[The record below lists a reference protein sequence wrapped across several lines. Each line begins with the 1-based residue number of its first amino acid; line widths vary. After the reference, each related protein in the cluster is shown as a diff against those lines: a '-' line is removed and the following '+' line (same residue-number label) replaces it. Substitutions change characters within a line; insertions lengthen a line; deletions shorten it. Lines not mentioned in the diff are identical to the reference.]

1 MSARNTPGRGW
12 FQVHYRSDVTTDA
25 GAEAGTAAGRVVT
38 VSPER
43 LLGWVERFGDRHGGL
58 TAEPVCQDQSA
69 LRLVAVDGAVAICRS
84 PAPGSYGTAADMV
97 DVMGKERVGLLVIR
111 KGGFS
116 VGAAQGTE
124 IIAHRT
130 GSRYLQGRTAA
141 GGWSQQRYAR
151 RRDNQADAGYALSGK
166 AVEEVVLPL
175 VSTLTRVVAGGDR
188 AAVRT
193 VLGQRGLEPIAGLL
207 TPAMLAVG
215 PPKRTSLDELLAKA
229 RLVSIELSE
238 PADCTNP

>member
-1 MSARNTPGRGW
+1 MT
-12 FQVHYRSDVTTDA
+12 SDAD
-25 GAEAGTAAGRVVT
+25 AEAHTTPVRVV
-38 VSPER
+38 VVPPER
-43 LLGWVERFGDRHGGL
+43 LIGWVERFAERHGTVTTEAIL
-58 TAEPVCQDQSA
+58 DDASA
-69 LRLVAVDGAVAICRS
+69 IRLVALDGAVATLRAPI
-84 PAPGSYGTAADMV
+84 PGSFGTLADVVEAMRT
-97 DVMGKERVGLLVIR
+97 ERVGLLVIR

-116 VGAAQGTE
+116 VGAAEGTE

-175 VSTLTRVVAGGDR
+175 ISTLTRVVAGGDR

-193 VLGQRGLEPIAGLL
+193 VLGQRGLEPIARLL
-207 TPAMLAVG
+207 SPAMLAVG

-229 RLVSIELSE
+229 RLVHIELTE
-238 PADCTNP
+238 PPE

>member
-1 MSARNTPGRGW
+1 VT
-12 FQVHYRSDVTTDA
+12 SD
-25 GAEAGTAAGRVVT
+25 AAAADRAPTRVVT
-38 VSPER
+38 VPPER
-43 LLGWVERFGDRHGGL
+43 LVGWVERFAERHGAITTDRPADESSAIRL
-58 TAEPVCQDQSA
+58 TAD
-69 LRLVAVDGAVAICRS
+69 DGAVGILR
-84 PAPGSYGTAADMV
+84 PPMPGAFTAADDIVEAMS
-97 DVMGKERVGLLVIR
+97 DERVGLLVIR

-141 GGWSQQRYAR
+141 GGWSQHRYAR
-151 RRDNQADAGYALSGK
+151 RRDNQADAGYALSGR

-175 VSTLTRVVAGGDR
+175 VGTLTRAVAGGDR

-193 VLGQRGLEPIAGLL
+193 VLGQRGLEPVARLL

-215 PPKRTSLDELLAKA
+215 PPKRTSLDELLGKA
-229 RLVSIELSE
+229 RLIHIELIE
-238 PADCTNP
+238 QPA

>member
-1 MSARNTPGRGW
+1 VTSGAGDGASTP
-12 FQVHYRSDVTTDA
+12 T
-25 GAEAGTAAGRVVT
+25 RVVT

-43 LLGWVERFGDRHGGL
+43 LVGWVERFADRHGETTAFSPEESVLGL
-58 TAEPVCQDQSA
+58 M
-69 LRLVAVDGAVAICRS
+69 AVDGAVATCRS
-84 PAPGSYGTAADMV
+84 PMPGTFVTADEIVTAMRT
-97 DVMGKERVGLLVIR
+97 ERVGLLVIR

-116 VGAAQGTE
+116 VGAADGTE
-124 IIAHRT
+124 VIAHRT

-151 RRDNQADAGYALSGK
+151 RRDNQADAGYAQSGK

-175 VSTLTRVVAGGDR
+175 IGTLTRVVAGGDR

-193 VLGQRGLEPIAGLL
+193 VLGQRALEPVARLL
-207 TPAMLAVG
+207 SPAMLAVG

-229 RLVSIELSE
+229 RLVHIELTE
-238 PADCTNP
+238 PAA

>member
-1 MSARNTPGRGW
+1 VGVSARNSPGRGW
-12 FQVHYRSDVTTDA
+12 FRVHYGSDVTSQAGD
-25 GAEAGTAAGRVVT
+25 GAESTATRVV
-38 VSPER
+38 VVPPER
-43 LLGWVERFGDRHGGL
+43 LVGWTERFAERHGAV
-58 TAEPVCQDQSA
+58 TTEPLPDDVSA
-69 LRLVAVDGAVAICRS
+69 IRLIAADGAVATCR
-84 PAPGSYGTAADMV
+84 PPMPGSFDTPADVVESMHN
-97 DVMGKERVGLLVIR
+97 ERIGLLVIR

-116 VGAAQGTE
+116 VGAAEGTE

-175 VSTLTRVVAGGDR
+175 ISTLTRVVAGGDR

-193 VLGQRGLEPIAGLL
+193 VLGQRGLEPVARLL
-207 TPAMLAVG
+207 SPAMLAVG

-229 RLVSIELSE
+229 RLIHIELAEPSE
-238 PADCTNP
+238 

>member
-1 MSARNTPGRGW
+1 VHPTSGSSPPTVPGR
-12 FQVHYRSDVTTDA
+12 FD
-25 GAEAGTAAGRVVT
+25 
-38 VSPER
+38 
-43 LLGWVERFGDRHGGL
+43 
-58 TAEPVCQDQSA
+58 
-69 LRLVAVDGAVAICRS
+69 
-84 PAPGSYGTAADMV
+84 TAADV
-97 DVMGKERVGLLVIR
+97 VEAIQHERIGLLVIR

-116 VGAAQGTE
+116 VGAAQGVE

-175 VSTLTRVVAGGDR
+175 VSSLTRVVAGGDR

-193 VLGQRGLEPIAGLL
+193 VLTQRGLEPVARLL
-207 TPAMLAVG
+207 SPAMLAVG

-229 RLVSIELSE
+229 RLIHIELTE
-238 PADCTNP
+238 PDE

>member
-1 MSARNTPGRGW
+1 VSARNSPGRGCSG
-12 FQVHYRSDVTTDA
+12 VHYRSDVTS
-25 GAEAGTAAGRVVT
+25 EAGDGAVSTTRVV
-38 VSPER
+38 VVPPER
-43 LLGWVERFGDRHGGL
+43 LVGWAERFAQRHGAVTTG
-58 TAEPVCQDQSA
+58 AIPDDASA
-69 LRLVAVDGAVAICRS
+69 IRLLASDGAVATLHPPMSGRFVR
-84 PAPGSYGTAADMV
+84 AVGVVEAMAT
-97 DVMGKERVGLLVIR
+97 ERVGLLVIR

-116 VGAAQGTE
+116 VGAAQGID

-175 VSTLTRVVAGGDR
+175 ISTLTRVVAGGDR

-193 VLGQRGLEPIAGLL
+193 VLSQRGLEPIARLL
-207 TPAMLAVG
+207 SPAMLAVG
-215 PPKRTSLDELLAKA
+215 PPKRTSLDELVAKA
-229 RLVSIELSE
+229 RLIRIELTE
-238 PADCTNP
+238 PTQ

>member
-1 MSARNTPGRGW
+1 LC
-12 FQVHYRSDVTTDA
+12 VHYGSDVTSEAGD
-25 GAEAGTAAGRVVT
+25 GAESAPSRVVV

-43 LLGWVERFGDRHGGL
+43 LVGWVERFADRHGAGRMGL
-58 TAEPVCQDQSA
+58 LPDDAATM
-69 LRLVAVDGAVAICRS
+69 RLAAADGATATFRPPMSGSFDS
-84 PAPGSYGTAADMV
+84 PADIV
-97 DVMGKERVGLLVIR
+97 DAMAHERVGLLVIR

-116 VGAAQGTE
+116 VGAAEGTE

-166 AVEEVVLPL
+166 AVEEVVVPL

-193 VLGQRGLEPIAGLL
+193 VLGQRGLEPIARLL
-207 TPAMLAVG
+207 SPAMFAVG
-215 PPKRTSLDELLAKA
+215 PPKRISLDELLAKA
-229 RLVSIELSE
+229 RLIHIELSE
-238 PADCTNP
+238 PAE

>member
-1 MSARNTPGRGW
+1 VTSDAGDGAERTATRVVVVPPERLVGWAERFAEWHGPTTLTPGR
-12 FQVHYRSDVTTDA
+12 DDA
-25 GAEAGTAAGRVVT
+25 TPSLRIVAA
-38 VSPER
+38 
-43 LLGWVERFGDRHGGL
+43 
-58 TAEPVCQDQSA
+58 
-69 LRLVAVDGAVAICRS
+69 DGAVAVCRL
-84 PAPGSYGTAADMV
+84 PIPVVFATPTEIAAAMAV
-97 DVMGKERVGLLVIR
+97 ERVGLLVIR

-116 VGAAQGTE
+116 VGAAEGTE

-175 VSTLTRVVAGGDR
+175 ISTLTRVVAGGDR

-193 VLGQRGLEPIAGLL
+193 VLGQRGLEPVARLL
-207 TPAMLAVG
+207 SPAMRAVG
-215 PPKRTSLDELLAKA
+215 PPKRASLDELLAKA
-229 RLVSIELSE
+229 RLIHIELTEPSE
-238 PADCTNP
+238 

>member
-1 MSARNTPGRGW
+1 MPGA
-12 FQVHYRSDVTTDA
+12 V
-25 GAEAGTAAGRVVT
+25 
-38 VSPER
+38 
-43 LLGWVERFGDRHGGL
+43 
-58 TAEPVCQDQSA
+58 SA
-69 LRLVAVDGAVAICRS
+69 LRLVAADGVTAMVRAPMPGRFANPTDVVDGM
-84 PAPGSYGTAADMV
+84 DH
-97 DVMGKERVGLLVIR
+97 ERVGLLVIR

-124 IIAHRT
+124 IVAHRT

-193 VLGQRGLEPIAGLL
+193 VLGQRGLEPVARLL
-207 TPAMLAVG
+207 SSAMLAVG
-215 PPKRTSLDELLAKA
+215 PPKRVSLDELLAKA
-229 RLVSIELSE
+229 RLISIELTE
-238 PADCTNP
+238 PVA

>member
-1 MSARNTPGRGW
+1 MGASVRSAPGRGCVC
-12 FQVHYRSDVTTDA
+12 VHYRSDVTTDA
-25 GAEAGTAAGRVVT
+25 GGEADPVAGRVVT

-43 LLGWVERFGDRHGGL
+43 LVGWVERFADRHGEVGL
-58 TAEPVCQDQSA
+58 EHVAGDAGV
-69 LRLVAVDGAVAICRS
+69 LRLVADDGAVATCR
-84 PAPGSYGTAADMV
+84 APIPGTYDTPDAIVAAMAV
-97 DVMGKERVGLLVIR
+97 ERVGLLVIR

-116 VGAAQGTE
+116 VGAAQGTD

-151 RRDNQADAGYALSGK
+151 RRDNQADAGFALSGK

-193 VLGQRGLEPIAGLL
+193 VLAQRGLEPIAGLL

-229 RLVSIELSE
+229 RLVHIELRE
-238 PADCTNP
+238 PAQ

>member
-1 MSARNTPGRGW
+1 LAAARRLHAEGRAD
-12 FQVHYRSDVTTDA
+12 F
-25 GAEAGTAAGRVVT
+25 
-38 VSPER
+38 
-43 LLGWVERFGDRHGGL
+43 
-58 TAEPVCQDQSA
+58 
-69 LRLVAVDGAVAICRS
+69 S
-84 PAPGSYGTAADMV
+84 PA
-97 DVMGKERVGLLVIR
+97 DVVEAMQNERVGLLVIR

-116 VGAAQGTE
+116 VGGAEGTE

-175 VSTLTRVVAGGDR
+175 ISTLTRVVAGGDR

-193 VLGQRGLEPIAGLL
+193 VLGQRGLEPVARLL
-207 TPAMLAVG
+207 SPAMLAVG

-229 RLVSIELSE
+229 RLIHIELTESSE
-238 PADCTNP
+238 

>member
-1 MSARNTPGRGW
+1 MTSEAG
-12 FQVHYRSDVTTDA
+12 D
-25 GAEAGTAAGRVVT
+25 GAEPTPTRVV
-38 VSPER
+38 VVPPER
-43 LLGWVERFGDRHGGL
+43 LVGWAERFAERHGSVTVERVPDD
-58 TAEPVCQDQSA
+58 VSA
-69 LRLVAVDGAVAICRS
+69 IRLLAADGAAATCRPPLS
-84 PAPGSYGTAADMV
+84 GPFGTPDDVV
-97 DVMGKERVGLLVIR
+97 DAMSNERVGLLVIR

-124 IIAHRT
+124 IVAHRT

-166 AVEEVVLPL
+166 AVEEVVLAL

-193 VLGQRGLEPIAGLL
+193 VLGQRGLEPVAALL
-207 TPAMLAVG
+207 IPAMLAVG

-229 RLVSIELSE
+229 RLIHIELTE
-238 PADCTNP
+238 PSR

>member
-1 MSARNTPGRGW
+1 MAT
-12 FQVHYRSDVTTDA
+12 
-25 GAEAGTAAGRVVT
+25 RVV
-38 VSPER
+38 VVPPER
-43 LLGWVERFGDRHGGL
+43 LVGWAERFAERHGAVRTERL
-58 TAEPVCQDQSA
+58 PDEVSA
-69 LRLVAVDGAVAICRS
+69 IRLVAADRAVATCR
-84 PAPGSYGTAADMV
+84 PPMPGSFDAPADVVEAMQN
-97 DVMGKERVGLLVIR
+97 ERVGLLVIR

-116 VGAAQGTE
+116 VGGAEGTE

-175 VSTLTRVVAGGDR
+175 ISTLTRVVAGGDR

-193 VLGQRGLEPIAGLL
+193 VLGQRGLEPVARLL
-207 TPAMLAVG
+207 SPAMLAVG

-229 RLVSIELSE
+229 RLIHIELTESSE
-238 PADCTNP
+238 

>member
-1 MSARNTPGRGW
+1 MCGGLVNYG
-12 FQVHYRSDVTTDA
+12 SDVTTDA
-25 GAEAGTAAGRVVT
+25 GGETDPAAGRVVT

-43 LLGWVERFGDRHGGL
+43 LVGWVERFADRHGAVGVERM
-58 TAEPVCQDQSA
+58 TDDVGA
-69 LRLVAVDGAVAICRS
+69 LRLVADDGAIAICR
-84 PAPGSYGTAADMV
+84 PPMPGSFSTAADVV
-97 DVMGKERVGLLVIR
+97 DAMGTERVGLLVIR

-116 VGAAQGTE
+116 VGAAQGIE

-193 VLGQRGLEPIAGLL
+193 VLGQRGLEPIARLL
-207 TPAMLAVG
+207 SPAMLAVG

-229 RLVSIELSE
+229 RLVHIELTEPSE
-238 PADCTNP
+238 

>member
-1 MSARNTPGRGW
+1 
-12 FQVHYRSDVTTDA
+12 VTNDEGDGVEPAST
-25 GAEAGTAAGRVVT
+25 RVV
-38 VSPER
+38 VVPPER
-43 LLGWVERFGDRHGGL
+43 LVGWAERFAERHG
-58 TAEPVCQDQSA
+58 PVTTESVAGDDPLIRLAAADGTIATCLVPMPGRFATPADAVEA
-69 LRLVAVDGAVAICRS
+69 LR
-84 PAPGSYGTAADMV
+84 T
-97 DVMGKERVGLLVIR
+97 ERVGLLVIR

-116 VGAAQGTE
+116 VGAADGTR

-141 GGWSQQRYAR
+141 GGWSQQRFAR

-193 VLGQRGLEPIAGLL
+193 VLGRRGLEPIARLL
-207 TPAMLAVG
+207 SPAMLAVG

-229 RLVSIELSE
+229 RLIHIELTE
-238 PADCTNP
+238 PSACR

>member
-1 MSARNTPGRGW
+1 
-12 FQVHYRSDVTTDA
+12 VTTDT
-25 GAEAGTAAGRVVT
+25 GGEADTPSSRVVA

-43 LLGWVERFGDRHGGL
+43 LVGWVERFADRHGRLTTTAVPDDASRIRL
-58 TAEPVCQDQSA
+58 TAG
-69 LRLVAVDGAVAICRS
+69 DGATAILRA
-84 PAPGSYGTAADMV
+84 PTPGSFGTPADVVEAMRT
-97 DVMGKERVGLLVIR
+97 ERVGLLVIR

-116 VGAAQGTE
+116 VGAAEGTE

-193 VLGQRGLEPIAGLL
+193 VLGQRGLEPIARLL
-207 TPAMLAVG
+207 SPAMLAVG

-229 RLVSIELSE
+229 RLIHVELTE
-238 PADCTNP
+238 PPE